1 MEKQFI
7 ELPLGLYTLED
18 DILTYNM
25 EKYLGE
31 RGEVNY
37 LIWTDNVFHNVHL
50 FEKEGKITGMS
61 GVGLLTVHGT
71 VDIDRFN
78 KITKKDE

>member
-7 ELPLGLYTLED
+7 ELPLGFYTIED
-18 DILTYNM
+18 DLLTYNM

-31 RGEVNY
+31 RGETMY
-37 LIWTDNVFHNVHL
+37 TIWADNKFNNVHL
-50 FEKEGKITGMS
+50 FEKGGKITGMS

-78 KITKKDE
+78 KITRKK